1 MLATRIMVG
10 LKQRLENA
18 GELNMLEAPVV
29 LRVKEETMIRITLEN
44 SDITIW
50 GLQAQCVLC
59 TLC

>member
-29 LRVKEETMIRITLEN
+29 IRVLRGNDDKDN
-44 SDITIW
+44 F
-50 GLQAQCVLC
+50 GK
-59 TLC
+59 